1 MPKDVGFVSFS
12 ATRLAINA
20 AHCKLLLVEVQDD
33 GLPQLESPKV
43 PSRLRGTSKGDAFER

>member
-1 MPKDVGFVSFS
+1 MNCKMPKDVGFVSFS

-33 GLPQLESPKV
+33 GFVTTEIS
-43 PSRLRGTSKGDAFER
+43 